1 MLELAEGELCVNVA
15 LELYDRV
22 VFGWGEGILYPC
34 WCYCA
39 ALQWKYLP
47 VFQIV

>member
-15 LELYDRV
+15 LELYDSV
-22 VFGWGEGILYPC
+22 VLSWGEDILYPC
-34 WCYCA
+34 RCYCA

-47 VFQIV
+47 GFQIV